1 MAKLTVRK
9 KLLLGLL
16 AVIFGLALILLVT
29 RAIMVAIA
37 ERSNSIDG
45 VRPIGLNEEI
55 WILRQQKGL
64 PVPIPVRI
72 KNGVDLSSY
81 CQSRIS
87 RIHVR

>member
-9 KLLLGLL
+9 SFLLGLL

-45 VRPIGLNEEI
+45 VRPIGFNEEI
-55 WILRQQKGL
+55 WILREQKGL

-72 KNGVDLSSY
+72 KNGVD
-81 CQSRIS
+81 
-87 RIHVR
+87 

>member
-64 PVPIPVRI
+64 PVQIPVRI
-72 KNGVDLSSY
+72 KNGVD
-81 CQSRIS
+81 
-87 RIHVR
+87 

>member
-1 MAKLTVRK
+1 
-9 KLLLGLL
+9 
-16 AVIFGLALILLVT
+16 
-29 RAIMVAIA
+29 MVAIA

-72 KNGVDLSSY
+72 KNGVD
-81 CQSRIS
+81 
-87 RIHVR
+87 